1 MVVYIFTKLHKRVVI
16 KATWIKQ
23 EKRGFNPPCNRRE
36 KGTK

>member
-1 MVVYIFTKLHKRVVI
+1 MVVYIFTRLNNKVVI

-23 EKRGFNPPCNRRE
+23 GKKEFNSPRNRRE